1 MDFFE
6 AQDRARRQTKWLL
19 LYFATALL
27 GIVLAMHLLTVVIVK
42 ILVERSSAISFYE
55 GEIFLPVAVLTSGLI
70 ICASF
75 FKSMQLHAGGSVIA
89 ADLGGRL
96 VDPGTTDHHE
106 RILLNVTEEMAI
118 ASGTPVPQV
127 YILDEELGIN
137 SFSAGS
143 EASNAVIGVTRG
155 CVDRLTRA
163 ELQGVVA
170 REFSHILNGD
180 MRLNMRLVGLVFGIL
195 ILMIAGRTILYS
207 LRHLRG
213 SRNSKGGGGFIL
225 AVFLLGG
232 GLFLIGGIGVFFAR
246 MIQARVSRQ
255 RVILADAAA
264 IQFTRQPDGLAG
276 ALKKIGGLGLREG
289 SSLQSPRAMEAS
301 HMFLAES
308 SNLTLGRS
316 THPPLGRRIQK
327 MEPHWNGEYVKSAL
341 SEIKVTKRAA
351 KVTPTRKAEFTEQ
364 MVAVAAMSHLAGSDR
379 WRMDVG
385 QRIRNGIPERFVQ
398 ASQNRDEAQ
407 ALIFAMLLADEHKIR
422 SAQVDGLRTGVGSAA
437 ATIALEWYEG
447 LGALHS
453 ADKIALIDL
462 GIPTLRRMSKPEYER
477 FVDLTRWLVA
487 SDQKT
492 ELFEFMLQH
501 AIARHLASHFEKR
514 GFPPIRNGRMSDLS
528 TEANVLLSAVA
539 RVGREGDAVIA
550 AFQAAA
556 EQWGS
561 SERWTP
567 RLLEADDCAAER
579 LEVALKGF
587 EASAPL
593 LKKEIL
599 RLCGLAAA
607 QDGIL
612 TSEEAELLRTVADA
626 MGASLPP
633 FVWNLKNQD
642 RA

>member
-6 AQDRARRQTKWLL
+6 AQDQARRQTKWLL
-19 LYFATALL
+19 LYFVIALL
-27 GIVLAMHLLTVVIVK
+27 GIVLAMHLLTVVTVK
-42 ILVERSSAISFYE
+42 MLVERPSAISFYE
-55 GEIFLPVAVLTSGLI
+55 GQIFLPVAVLTSGLI
-70 ICASF
+70 ICASY

-213 SRNSKGGGGFIL
+213 SGNSKGGGGFIL

-264 IQFTRQPDGLAG
+264 IQFTRQPEGLTG
-276 ALKKIGGLGLREG
+276 ALKKIGGLREG
-289 SSLQSPRAMEAS
+289 SRLQSPRAMEAS

-308 SNLTLGRS
+308 GNLTLGRS

-327 MEPHWNGEYVKSAL
+327 MEPHWNGDYVKSAL
-341 SEIKVTKRAA
+341 AEITVTKPVA
-351 KVTPTRKAEFTEQ
+351 KEAPTRKAEFAEQ
-364 MVAVAAMSHLAGSDR
+364 MVAMAAMSHLAGNDR
-379 WRMDVG
+379 WRMVVG
-385 QRIRNGIPERFVQ
+385 QRIRDGIPQRFVQ

-407 ALIFAMLLADEHKIR
+407 ALIFAMLLTDKHKLR
-422 SAQVDGLRTGVGSAA
+422 TAEMDGLRTGVGSTAA
-437 ATIALEWYEG
+437 AIALEWHEG

-462 GIPTLRRMSKPEYER
+462 CIPTLRRMSNPEYER
-477 FVDLTRWLVA
+477 FLGLTRWLIA
-487 SDQKT
+487 SDQKRD
-492 ELFEFMLQH
+492 LFEFMLQH
-501 AIARHLASHFEKR
+501 TIARHLASHFEKR
-514 GFPPIRNGRMSDLS
+514 GFPPIRNYRMSDLS

-539 RVGREGDAVIA
+539 RVGREGEAVIA

-556 EQWGS
+556 EQS
-561 SERWTP
+561 ENSERWTP
-567 RLLEADDCAAER
+567 RLLEADDCAAEK
-579 LEVALKGF
+579 LEVALKAF
-587 EASAPL
+587 EASTPL
-593 LKKEIL
+593 LKKKIL
-599 RLCGLAAA
+599 SMCGFAAA

-626 MGASLPP
+626 MGFSLPP
-633 FVWNLKNQD
+633 FVWNLNNQD
-642 RA
+642 RG

>member
-19 LYFATALL
+19 LYFAIALF
-27 GIVLAMHLLTVVIVK
+27 GIVIAMHLLTVVVVK
-42 ILVERSSAISFYE
+42 ILVERPSTISFYD
-55 GEIFLPVAVLTSGLI
+55 GQIFLPVAICTSGLI

-96 VDPGTTDHHE
+96 VDPGTADHHE

-118 ASGTPVPQV
+118 ASGMPVPQV
-127 YILDEELGIN
+127 YVLDEEMGIN

-143 EASNAVIGVTRG
+143 EPSNAVIGVTRG

-207 LRHLRG
+207 MRYLRG
-213 SRNSKGGGGFIL
+213 GRNSKGGGGFIL
-225 AVFLLGG
+225 GLLVLGG

-246 MIQARVSRQ
+246 MIQAGVSRQ

-264 IQFTRQPDGLAG
+264 IQFTRQSDGLAG
-276 ALKKIGGLGLREG
+276 ALKKIGGLREG
-289 SSLQSPRAMEAS
+289 SRLQSPRAMEAS

-308 SNLTLGRS
+308 SHLTLGRS
-316 THPPLGRRIQK
+316 THPPLRKRIQK
-327 MEPHWNGEYVKSAL
+327 MEAHWNGEYVKSAL
-341 SEIKVTKRAA
+341 SEITVTKRAA
-351 KVTPTRKAEFTEQ
+351 KEAPTRKAGFTEQ
-364 MVAVAAMSHLAGSDR
+364 MVAVAAMSHLAGNDR

-385 QRIRNGIPERFVQ
+385 QRIRDGIPQRFVQ
-398 ASQNRDEAQ
+398 AAQNRDEAQ
-407 ALIFAMLLADEHKIR
+407 ALIFAMLLADEDKLR
-422 SAQVDGLRTGVGSAA
+422 ATQVDGLRTGVGSAA
-437 ATIALEWYEG
+437 GTIALEWREG
-447 LGALHS
+447 LGVLHS

-462 GIPTLRRMSKPEYER
+462 CIPTLRRMSKPEYER
-477 FVDLTRWLVA
+477 FVDLTRWLIA
-487 SDQKT
+487 SDQKM

-501 AIARHLASHFEKR
+501 TIARHLASHFEKR
-514 GFPPIRNGRMSDLS
+514 GFPPIRNSRMSDLTS
-528 TEANVLLSAVA
+528 EANVLLSAVA
-539 RVGREGDAVIA
+539 RVGREGEAVSA
-550 AFQAAA
+550 AFQAAT
-556 EQWGS
+556 EEWGS

-567 RLLEADDCAAER
+567 SLLEADDCVAER
-579 LEVALKGF
+579 LEVALNAF
-587 EASAPL
+587 EASTPL
-593 LKKEIL
+593 LKKQIL
-599 RLCGLAAA
+599 RMCGLAAA

-612 TSEEAELLRTVADA
+612 TSAEAELLRTVADA

-633 FVWNLKNQD
+633 FVWKLKNQD
-642 RA
+642 QV